1 MRLNTLDSTAAP
13 IRHNLDRTLATFP
26 STNPTLSLYAIDAIA
41 EAVYRPTPVVLII
54 DKKMGW
60 IREYIQEILTL
71 ITTLFENINYLPG
84 KICWSSLAVCG
95 NC

>member
-41 EAVYRPTPVVLII
+41 EAVYRPTPVFLMN
-54 DKKMGW
+54 DLKRGL
-60 IREYIQEILTL
+60 IRECIML
-71 ITTLFENINYLPG
+71 NKYLR
-84 KICWSSLAVCG
+84 
-95 NC
+95 

>member
-60 IREYIQEILTL
+60 IREYIQEILDPHHNP
-71 ITTLFENINYLPG
+71 I
-84 KICWSSLAVCG
+84 
-95 NC
+95 